1 MRPRFH
7 ITFET
12 VTPESAEQGDAAERG
27 YVHPMGG
34 RAPLA
39 MVQSVDN
46 YAFDLRSA
54 VRFTGTGTTGGVGR
68 WFDTTWRDEDYR
80 TGAETRFA
88 LHPPRN
94 ITPASYARLARLLG
108 ARA

>member
-12 VTPESAEQGDAAERG
+12 VTPESAECGDAAERG
-27 YVHPMGG
+27 YVHPNGG
-34 RAPLA
+34 RDALDLVESA
-39 MVQSVDN
+39 DD

-54 VRFTGTGTTGGVGR
+54 VRFTGTGATWDVGR
-68 WFDTTWRDEDYR
+68 WFDTTWCDEDYR

-94 ITPASYARLARLLG
+94 ITPASYARLARLLE
-108 ARA
+108 ART